1 MFPPEAFPAKVRSGF
16 ASDNAQYSRQ
26 QSFKKKAAQ
35 AAFFMCW
42 ATSSHVTK
50 KVQAGEM
57 TCFRLAWGLTCHY
70 CRAAIRV
77 QAKLDIVLMRG
88 TAQDR

>member
-26 QSFKKKAAQ
+26 QLFKKGRASGL
-35 AAFFMCW
+35 F
-42 ATSSHVTK
+42 HVLGHIQPCHE